1 MMSGNRA
8 ASLFVIAVALVFA
21 SVGAP
26 STTMAADSSVH
37 RVQGQVVAVN
47 VKDKPPV
54 IVVKAMTAKKQ
65 ELIVGAT
72 VQANASITRGKKPV
86 TLADIKEGET
96 VDLTYVKNPD
106 GLVAQSI
113 RVR

>member
-1 MMSGNRA
+1 MSGNPVRLLLLLVA
-8 ASLFVIAVALVFA
+8 AFVFVPVVVL
-21 SVGAP
+21 S
-26 STTMAADSSVH
+26 AATVSGSPVR

-47 VKDKPPV
+47 VKDTPSV
-54 IVVKAMTAKKQ
+54 IVVKTMTAKKQ

-72 VQANASITRGKKPV
+72 VEANASITRGKTPV